1 MKYLVAI
8 SLLFTITM
16 CKEHDSDELT
26 LKKSEVSLSYGDK
39 YQIEAESNYSITY
52 LSENTFHATVSSSG
66 MVTAGRVGETN
77 IKVTDENDSK
87 KLKVKVLPVYTIY
100 ETPYLEFGV
109 TKSQVISKLGS
120 DYQTTENS
128 TSIFYLGS
136 DVYVD
141 LIMYSFDN
149 AGKLDMVG
157 VAVVGTIS
165 TTLLENFLN
174 ERYYYVGE
182 YEDEDTGTN
191 YLFINALNES
201 NATLGVDMMYNSET
215 GYWFIFY
222 TALDTTSRSGVPVGI
237 SKDVMLKMKSEIKY
251 RLQQ

>member
-1 MKYLVAI
+1 
-8 SLLFTITM
+8 
-16 CKEHDSDELT
+16 
-26 LKKSEVSLSYGDK
+26 
-39 YQIEAESNYSITY
+39 
-52 LSENTFHATVSSSG
+52 
-66 MVTAGRVGETN
+66 
-77 IKVTDENDSK
+77 
-87 KLKVKVLPVYTIY
+87 
-100 ETPYLEFGV
+100 
-109 TKSQVISKLGS
+109 
-120 DYQTTENS
+120 
-128 TSIFYLGS
+128 
-136 DVYVD
+136 
-141 LIMYSFDN
+141 
-149 AGKLDMVG
+149 MVG